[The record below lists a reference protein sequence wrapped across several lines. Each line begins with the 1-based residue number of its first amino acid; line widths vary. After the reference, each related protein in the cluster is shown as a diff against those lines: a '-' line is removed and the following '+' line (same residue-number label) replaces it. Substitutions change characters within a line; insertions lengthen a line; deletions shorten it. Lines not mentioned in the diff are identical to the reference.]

1 VSNAAASLGLSV
13 NNLGYGNWQIDYG
26 GSKVN
31 MGGASG
37 SGTATD
43 AVITWTFLNGL
54 DLDIRCRVV
63 EPSVGQTTVDDYLG
77 YTGNVST
84 TNWPTTG
91 TAYLSWGGDN
101 TGTGTE
107 AVHIN
112 LSQFK
117 TVYPSA
123 SRIVVE
129 CRGNWFDTPGSSPI
143 KLSGVVYT
151 GGTISSSGY
160 NFTNSGSTLTREA
173 NSVDT
178 YINSNEIGTPG
189 ATTLGDLIGYFIYD
203 FTNKTAQIVGD
214 SYNTYSNVDLTEP
227 EDQAIDM
234 PERHVYNVQD
244 QDTAAFDQFD
254 TAKLVVSVNRTS
266 GTVVFSDWGGSPV
279 VVSVDNGL
287 AYTLVTL
294 NSTGSRTPYA
304 EYYNPGDYPGGSAQL
319 LSFLPSFTV
328 S

>member
-1 VSNAAASLGLSV
+1 
-13 NNLGYGNWQIDYG
+13 
-26 GSKVN
+26 
-31 MGGASG
+31 
-37 SGTATD
+37 
-43 AVITWTFLNGL
+43 
-54 DLDIRCRVV
+54 
-63 EPSVGQTTVDDYLG
+63 
-77 YTGNVST
+77 
-84 TNWPTTG
+84 
-91 TAYLSWGGDN
+91 
-101 TGTGTE
+101 
-107 AVHIN
+107 
-112 LSQFK
+112 
-117 TVYPSA
+117 
-123 SRIVVE
+123 VE

-189 ATTLGDLIGYFIYD
+189 ASTLGDLIGYFIYD

-266 GTVVFSDWGGSPV
+266 GTVVFSDYGGSPV